1 MYRVEFSSEAAEQVA
16 ALPPPARARYD
27 ELVSLLEVAPW
38 SVPSHDR
45 EQPDANMRA
54 WTFGTGPNAAT
65 GHRGIAFCLILDDQ
79 RRVVVLRVIWIG

>member
-1 MYRVEFSSEAAEQVA
+1 MYDVEFTSEAAEQVA
-16 ALPPPARARYD
+16 ALPPIARARFD

-38 SVPSHDR
+38 SATPYDR

-54 WTFGTGPNAAT
+54 HTFGTGPSAAT
-65 GHRGIAFCLILDDQ
+65 GHRDIAFCLILDYQ